1 MKIIALLN
9 QALKKKIINDID
21 FHFATHITTENQ
33 PELMLAAVC
42 VSYTTN
48 CGHVCLPIFNLE
60 NQLVFPKKEKK
71 FTNKL
76 WNLAGNPK
84 NWTKILLNSSIVSYD
99 TNLTPLVLLK
109 NNLYLNYLWQAEK
122 KVSLFILNNKEEK
135 NNVKLSKKT
144 LKSLFNGKND
154 NFQKIAVAMTMIRKT
169 TFIIGGPGTGK
180 TTVVAKILLAL
191 IRISKKK
198 MKIKLTAPTGK
209 STARLSESLTHALK
223 KIKSNPL
230 EKNMLPKHAV
240 TLHTLLGITKK
251 NKKPF
256 FNRNNLLNIDVLIID
271 ESSMLDLLLM
281 EKLIDALPKKT
292 KVIFLGDIN
301 QLPPVEPGSIL
312 KDIYNNYHYAYSQK
326 TAKTLEKITE
336 CKINTIDN
344 LSNNDINDSICI
356 LKKKYRFNS
365 ISNISKLEEDLNK
378 NKLNL
383 VNKIFFNKYKN
394 IIHYEI
400 NNNKEYINMIKN
412 IIKGYIKYLN
422 YIKKNKNIKDIM
434 KKFNKYRVICAVK
447 NGIYGIKKINIFIEE
462 TMEKMNLI
470 ESIQINNN
478 TWYIGKPILITKNN
492 KSLGLFNG
500 DIGITL
506 LDNKKILKIFFVLP
520 CNNIKIIPIELIYE
534 YETTW
539 AMTIHKSQGSE
550 FEHTVIILP
559 DKDQK
564 VLTKELFYT
573 AITRARNK
581 LTIYSKKKILSKIIK
596 KKNVRYSGLNNL

>member
-1 MKIIALLN
+1 MKIISLLN

-21 FHFATHITTENQ
+21 FYFATYVATENQ
-33 PELMLAAVC
+33 PEIMLAAVC
-42 VSYTTN
+42 VSYTAN
-48 CGHVCLPIFNLE
+48 CGHVCLPIFDLE
-60 NQLVFPKKEKK
+60 NKLVFPKKEKK

-84 NWTKILLNSSIVSYD
+84 NWTKILLNSSMVSYD
-99 TNLTPLVLLK
+99 THLTPLVLLE

-122 KVSLFILNNKEEK
+122 KVSLFILNNKKEK
-135 NNVKLSKKT
+135 INIKLSKTT
-144 LKSLFNGKND
+144 LKSLFNEKND
-154 NFQKIAVAMTMIRKT
+154 NFQKIAVAMTMIWKII
-169 TFIIGGPGTGK
+169 FIIGGPGTGK

-191 IRISKKK
+191 IRISKINI
-198 MKIKLTAPTGK
+198 KIKLTAPTGK
-209 STARLSESLTHALK
+209 STARLSESLTYALK
-223 KIKSNPL
+223 KVKLNPL

-240 TLHTLLGITKK
+240 TLHTLLGITEK

-256 FNRNNLLNIDVLIID
+256 FNTNNLLNVDVLIID
-271 ESSMLDLLLM
+271 ESSMIDLLLM
-281 EKLIDALPKKT
+281 EKLINALPKKT

-326 TAKTLEKITE
+326 TAKILENITE
-336 CKINTIDN
+336 CKINTTDN
-344 LSNNDINDSICI
+344 LSSNNINDSICI

-365 ISNISKLEEDLNK
+365 TSNISELEEDLNK

-394 IIHYEI
+394 VVHHEI
-400 NNNKEYINMIKN
+400 NDKKEYINMIKN
-412 IIKGYIKYLN
+412 IIKGYIQYLN
-422 YIKKNKNIKDIM
+422 YVKKDQNIKNIM
-434 KKFNKYRVICAVK
+434 EKFNEYRVICAIK

-470 ESIQINNN
+470 EFIQINNN

-506 LDNKKILKIFFVLP
+506 LDNKKILKVFFILP
-520 CNNIKIIPIELIYE
+520 YDNIKIIPIELISE

-550 FEHTVIILP
+550 FEHTVLILP
-559 DKDQK
+559 NKDQK
-564 VLTKELFYT
+564 ILTKELFYT

-581 LTIYSKKKILSKIIK
+581 LTIYSKKKILFKIIK
-596 KKNVRYSGLNNL
+596 KKNVRYSGLNTL

>member
-1 MKIIALLN
+1 MISLLN

-21 FHFATHITTENQ
+21 FYFATYVATKNQ
-33 PELMLAAVC
+33 PAIMLAAAC

-84 NWTKILLNSSIVSYD
+84 NWTKTLLNSNIVSYN
-99 TNLTPLVLLK
+99 THLTPLVLLK

-122 KVSLFILNNKEEK
+122 KVSLFISSNKKEK
-135 NNVKLSKKT
+135 INVKLSKTT
-144 LKSLFNGKND
+144 LKSLFNEKND
-154 NFQKIAVAMTMIRKT
+154 NFQKIAVAMTIIWKI

-180 TTVVAKILLAL
+180 TTVVAKILLTL
-191 IRISKKK
+191 IRISKKNI
-198 MKIKLTAPTGK
+198 KIKLTAPTGK
-209 STARLSESLTHALK
+209 SAARLSESLTNALK
-223 KIKSNPL
+223 KIKLNPS
-230 EKNMLPKHAV
+230 EKNMLPKHAI
-240 TLHTLLGITKK
+240 TLHALLGISET

-256 FNRNNLLNIDVLIID
+256 FNKNNLLNVDILIID
-271 ESSMLDLLLM
+271 ESSMIDLLLM

-301 QLPPVEPGSIL
+301 QLPPVDPGTIL

-326 TAKTLEKITE
+326 NKKILEHITE
-336 CKINTIDN
+336 CKIKTIDN
-344 LSNNDINDSICI
+344 LSNNKINDSICI
-356 LKKKYRFNS
+356 LKKKYRFNP
-365 ISNISKLEEDLNK
+365 ISDISKLEEDLNK

-394 IIHYEI
+394 ITHHEI
-400 NNNKEYINMIKN
+400 NDKKEYFNMINN
-412 IIKGYIKYLN
+412 IIKGYIEYLN
-422 YIKKNKNIKDIM
+422 YIKKDQNIKNII
-434 KKFNKYRVICAVK
+434 KKFNEYRVICAIK

-462 TMEKMNLI
+462 IMEKMNII
-470 ESIQINNN
+470 EFVRINNN
-478 TWYIGKPILITKNN
+478 IWYIGKPILITKNN

-506 LDNKKILKIFFVLP
+506 LDNKKILKIFFILP
-520 CNNIKIIPIELIYE
+520 YNNIKIIPIELISE

-550 FEHTVIILP
+550 FEHTVLILP
-559 DKDQK
+559 NEDQK
-564 VLTKELFYT
+564 ILTKELFYT

-581 LTIYSKKKILSKIIK
+581 LTIYSRKKILFKIIK
-596 KKNVRYSGLNNL
+596 RKNIRYSGLNT